1 MTLVTCMRRL
11 RHCHVFMLC
20 AAVLSGVVAAAP
32 PPKSPPAPAPSLP
45 VIPRAASLGEWLT
58 EGRPLLGLRLRY
70 EHADDDL
77 RREAAD
83 ALTLRTALGLRTAS
97 LYGVFALGEIESVL
111 AVGDYD
117 DGGANRGGAPRL
129 SLIADPEGAELNQ
142 AYVGFDG
149 LPRTVVQVG
158 RQVITDRDAP
168 LHRHVGNVVWRQN
181 WQTFDAV
188 GATSAALPD
197 TIVRAWYTWN
207 INRIFGEDHPVRGF
221 DDKALDGYLLN
232 VVHTG
237 LPWGRLELYAYLLDF
252 AQSNVRAIQS
262 FYPSTQTYG
271 ARLDGAAVLT
281 PQSDFLYVAELAHQG
296 DFAGNPTGDI
306 GQFFGWGSLGVSHRP
321 VGRVQALTA
330 RISHEHL
337 GGDGGADRFTTP
349 LATGHAFQGWADRF
363 LNTPGDGIEDTY
375 VTLQSVVS
383 GVTLTLMY
391 HWFASDRDHYAYGEE
406 LDWMLTKTFRPR
418 CTLGLKYADYVA
430 DGNARN
436 RMRNAVTGQAADMR
450 NLWLWLEFQL

>member
-1 MTLVTCMRRL
+1 MTFPTTRRRNWR
-11 RHCHVFMLC
+11 RHLCLLC
-20 AAVLSGVVAAAP
+20 ATVLSGLVTAAP
-32 PPKSPPAPAPSLP
+32 PPKAPPVPALP
-45 VIPRAASLGEWLT
+45 VIPQAASIGEWFT
-58 EGRPLLGLRLRY
+58 AGRPLLGVRLRY
-70 EHADDDL
+70 EHADDAL
-77 RREAAD
+77 RFEAAD
-83 ALTLRTALGLRTAS
+83 ALSLRTALGFRTAS
-97 LYGVFALGEIESVL
+97 LHGVFALAEIESVL

-117 DGGANRGGAPRL
+117 DGGANRGEAPRL
-129 SLIADPEGAELNQ
+129 SLIADPEGTELNQ

-149 LPRTVVQVG
+149 LPSTVVQVG
-158 RQVITDRDAP
+158 RQVITDREAP

-188 GATSAALPD
+188 GAVNAALPD

-207 INRIFGEDHPVRGF
+207 VNRIFGEDHPVRGF

-252 AQSNVRAIQS
+252 ERSTVRAIRS

-271 ARLDGAAVLT
+271 GRLDGAAALS
-281 PQSDFLYVAELAHQG
+281 PRSDFLYVAEVAHQG

-306 GQFFGWGSLGVSHRP
+306 DQFFGWGSLGMTHRP
-321 VGRVQALTA
+321 HRWVQTLTA

-363 LNTPGDGIEDTY
+363 LNTPGDGVEDTY
-375 VTLQSVVS
+375 VTFQSGVS
-383 GVTLTLMY
+383 GFTLTVMY

-406 LDWMLTKTFRPR
+406 LDWMLTKPVHPH
-418 CTLGLKYADYVA
+418 CTVGLKYADYAA

-436 RMRNAVTGQAADMR
+436 RVRNAATGQAADMR